1 MIISINEFVA
11 SLNEA
16 KSKKDVLIIVD
27 VQKSFARFFPTETYV
42 EDIMDYAKKFSV
54 IQIWDSINNERPDY
68 HFQNTIVEISKKY
81 GDQLEE
87 DCLDLF
93 LPYQQ
98 EEIKDKLDKNS
109 FQQYDNYIDKH
120 GDTWIYVNNEHEWF
134 LCPSEMITH
143 LSTLISKNI
152 TLIGGA
158 GSKDGNHNS
167 GGECLYDIQVV
178 LELLKLPYELNDNF
192 IYHA

>member
-1 MIISINEFVA
+1 MITSIDKFA
-11 SLNEA
+11 TSMNEA
-16 KSKKDVLIIVD
+16 KLKKDVLIIVD
-27 VQKSFARFFPTETYV
+27 VQKSFTRFFPTETYV

-54 IQIWDSINNERPDY
+54 IQIWDTTNDKKPDY
-68 HFQNTIVEISKKY
+68 HFPNTIVEISKKY

-109 FQQYDNYIDKH
+109 FQRYDNYIDKY
-120 GDTWIYVNNEHEWF
+120 GDTWIYVDSNHKWF
-134 LCPSEMITH
+134 ICPSKIITYFN
-143 LSTLISKNI
+143 TLINKNI

-158 GSKDGNHNS
+158 GNKNGYHNA

-178 LELLKLPYELNDNF
+178 LELLRLPYELNDNF